1 MVLEKDPQTARL
13 ESWFWRQGRE
23 IAKAALQRRRLAK
36 RRKESER
43 PPNDSSHSLSPFRAF
58 LGSCPGVIIALDLRA
73 PIGCSSKV
81 LPFSGEDLIFLDQVG
96 SLPTSKTSTGLGR
109 SAGMGKMRGWATQ
122 VVGRSSARGQAAAA
136 RWMMAAVRG
145 SVVRGVAGMAADVD
159 GGQGAGGSAGSKIPV
174 TEIRPAK
181 SENFL
186 GAGAR
191 LEAT

>member
-43 PPNDSSHSLSPFRAF
+43 PPNDSSHSFSPFRAF
-58 LGSCPGVIIALDLRA
+58 CGSCPRSYHR
-73 PIGCSSKV
+73 IGSTSTPRCSSKV
-81 LPFSGEDLIFLDQVG
+81 LPFSGEDLIVLDQVG

-122 VVGRSSARGQAAAA
+122 VGRSSARGQATAA

-145 SVVRGVAGMAADVD
+145 SVVRRVAGMAADDD
-159 GGQGAGGSAGSKIPV
+159 GGQGAGGSAGSKIPG
-174 TEIRPAK
+174 TGNSTGK
-181 SENFL
+181 K
-186 GAGAR
+186 
-191 LEAT
+191 